1 MRTFLYYS
9 VHTIINTIKKL
20 FKTWLVFFFA
30 VFIIAAIVGI
40 GVGTAISKISDTIE
54 EETAIEEQV
63 EEDEDT
69 PSQFELFMVEHNL
82 DKAGITDL
90 IVTAAFF
97 LLITMSMM
105 GADKSGQL
113 FKPADVTL
121 LFPSPMKPQSVLM
134 FRLLL
139 NLGLNLFLA
148 VYMLFQLPNLI
159 HNAGFSV
166 YGSFSIIIAYGL
178 VMAFSTLVQ
187 VTFYTVFSK
196 GEGNGKKNIGRFLL
210 GFYVVLGISL
220 IIYQKATNVDIAT
233 AAVNFFGSRNTF
245 WIPFYGWLRGM
256 VYFAVTGETTKS
268 LIYMALFIIAC
279 IVLIFV
285 IWKTDADFYEDAMYS
300 AEKMTKLVEES
311 KNSAKGGIIT
321 REKKRSDKIERDGFH
336 YGFGASVFFYKA
348 LMNRFRFS
356 FLKIFSKT
364 MIIGLAAAIFSAYLV
379 MDNNIGLDKFIIPG
393 SVLLM
398 ITFYRTLGNPLS
410 EDLSREFFV
419 LVPDSELKKIF
430 YSLLGCFAVNAID
443 LVLPLAISAIMLK
456 TSPITVLCWF
466 IFIMSVS
473 VFGTS
478 VGAFINISIPLDSAQ
493 TVKAMVQ
500 IIFIYFGILPAA
512 VFVVVGIILK
522 QMLLFVTLGAVV
534 NCALGFL
541 FILMSPRFLTNR

>member
-1 MRTFLYYS
+1 MRIFLYYA
-9 VHTIINTIKKL
+9 VHSIINTLKKL

-30 VFIIAAIVGI
+30 LFLIAMVVGV

-54 EETAIEEQV
+54 EETATEEQID
-63 EEDEDT
+63 EDEDA
-69 PSQFELFMVEHNL
+69 PSGFELFMQEHDL
-82 DKAGITDL
+82 DKAGLTDL
-90 IVTAAFF
+90 IVTASFF

-148 VYMLFQLPNLI
+148 VYMIFQLPNLI

-166 YGSFSIIIAYGL
+166 WGSFSIIIAYGL
-178 VMAFSTLVQ
+178 VMVFSTLAQ
-187 VTFYTVFSK
+187 VTVYTVFSK
-196 GEGNGKKNIGRFLL
+196 GEGNKKKLIGKILL
-210 GFYVVLGISL
+210 TFYVILGIAL
-220 IIYQKATNVDIAT
+220 IIFQKATNTDIVT
-233 AAVNFFGSRNTF
+233 AAVNFFGNRNTF

-256 VYFAVTGETTKS
+256 VYFAVTGKNTKS
-268 LIYMALFIIAC
+268 LIYMALFIIAS
-279 IVLIFV
+279 IILIFV

-300 AEKMTKLVEES
+300 AERLTKLVEES

-321 REKKRSDKIERDGFH
+321 REKKRSDKLERDGFH
-336 YGFGASVFFYKA
+336 YGFGANVFFYKA

-364 MIIGLAAAIFSAYLV
+364 MVIGLAAAIFSAYLV
-379 MDNNIGLDKFIIPG
+379 KDSNIGLERFIIPG

-419 LVPDSELKKIF
+419 LVPDSEFKKIL

-443 LVLPLAISAIMLK
+443 LVIPLVAAAVMLK
-456 TSPITVLCWF
+456 TSPLTVLCWF

-478 VGAFINISIPLDSAQ
+478 VGAFINISIPLESAQ
-493 TVKAMVQ
+493 SIKAMVQ
-500 IIFIYFGILPAA
+500 ILFIYFGIIPAA
-512 VFVVVGIILK
+512 VFVVIGIIFK

-541 FILMSPRFLTNR
+541 FILLSHRFLTNR

>member
-1 MRTFLYYS
+1 MRIFLYYA
-9 VHTIINTIKKL
+9 VHSIINTLKKL
-20 FKTWLVFFFA
+20 FKTWLVYFFA
-30 VFIIAAIVGI
+30 LFLIAMVVGV

-54 EETAIEEQV
+54 EETATEEQID
-63 EEDEDT
+63 EDEDA
-69 PSQFELFMVEHNL
+69 PSGFELFMQEHDL
-82 DKAGITDL
+82 DKAGLTDL
-90 IVTAAFF
+90 IVTASFF

-148 VYMLFQLPNLI
+148 VYMIFQLPNLI

-166 YGSFSIIIAYGL
+166 WGSFSIIIAYGL
-178 VMAFSTLVQ
+178 VMVFSTLAQ
-187 VTFYTVFSK
+187 VTVYTVFSK
-196 GEGNGKKNIGRFLL
+196 GEGNKKKLIGKILL
-210 GFYVVLGISL
+210 TFYVILGIAL
-220 IIYQKATNVDIAT
+220 IIFQKATNTDIVT
-233 AAVNFFGSRNTF
+233 AAVNFFGNRNTF

-256 VYFAVTGETTKS
+256 VYFAVTGENTKS
-268 LIYMALFIIAC
+268 LIYMALFIIAS
-279 IVLIFV
+279 IILIFV

-300 AEKMTKLVEES
+300 AERMSKLVEES

-321 REKKRSDKIERDGFH
+321 REKKRSDKLERDGFH
-336 YGFGASVFFYKA
+336 YGFGANVFFYKA

-364 MIIGLAAAIFSAYLV
+364 MVIGLAASIFSAHLV
-379 MDNNIGLDKFIIPG
+379 KDSNIGLERFIIPG

-419 LVPDSELKKIF
+419 LVPDSEFKKIL

-443 LVLPLAISAIMLK
+443 LVIPLVAAAVMLK
-456 TSPITVLCWF
+456 TSPLTVLCWF

-478 VGAFINISIPLDSAQ
+478 VGAFINISIPLESAQ
-493 TVKAMVQ
+493 SIKAMVQ
-500 IIFIYFGILPAA
+500 IMFIYFGIISAA
-512 VFVVVGIILK
+512 VFVVIGIIFK

-534 NCALGFL
+534 N
-541 FILMSPRFLTNR
+541 

>member
-166 YGSFSIIIAYGL
+166 YGSF
-178 VMAFSTLVQ
+178 
-187 VTFYTVFSK
+187 
-196 GEGNGKKNIGRFLL
+196 R
-210 GFYVVLGISL
+210 
-220 IIYQKATNVDIAT
+220 
-233 AAVNFFGSRNTF
+233 
-245 WIPFYGWLRGM
+245 
-256 VYFAVTGETTKS
+256 
-268 LIYMALFIIAC
+268 
-279 IVLIFV
+279 
-285 IWKTDADFYEDAMYS
+285 
-300 AEKMTKLVEES
+300 
-311 KNSAKGGIIT
+311 
-321 REKKRSDKIERDGFH
+321 
-336 YGFGASVFFYKA
+336 
-348 LMNRFRFS
+348 
-356 FLKIFSKT
+356 
-364 MIIGLAAAIFSAYLV
+364 
-379 MDNNIGLDKFIIPG
+379 
-393 SVLLM
+393 
-398 ITFYRTLGNPLS
+398 
-410 EDLSREFFV
+410 
-419 LVPDSELKKIF
+419 
-430 YSLLGCFAVNAID
+430 
-443 LVLPLAISAIMLK
+443 
-456 TSPITVLCWF
+456 
-466 IFIMSVS
+466 
-473 VFGTS
+473 
-478 VGAFINISIPLDSAQ
+478 
-493 TVKAMVQ
+493 
-500 IIFIYFGILPAA
+500 
-512 VFVVVGIILK
+512 
-522 QMLLFVTLGAVV
+522 
-534 NCALGFL
+534 
-541 FILMSPRFLTNR
+541 